1 MKKIIALLVTLT
13 TFASFGKDKS
23 DSDKTPHPKE
33 YHVSV
38 NGKDANDGSLN
49 KPLKTIMAAANK
61 AMPGDVITVHA
72 GVYREQVNP
81 PRGGT
86 DNAHRITYQA
96 AKGEKVVITG
106 AEPVKNWEKVDNDT
120 WKTILPAKF
129 FGDYNPFA
137 DLVHGDYFIS
147 MDRPNHTASVYL
159 NGDWLREVYSEKQV
173 LTPSE
178 NVGSWFAM
186 APNKGKDDANAPTT
200 IWAQFK
206 GVDPNKENVEIAV
219 RPTVFSPTKAGI
231 NYITVRGFKLT
242 QAATNWAPPT
252 AGQIGI
258 ISAYWNKGWIIE
270 NNEISY
276 TVCAGVALGKYLDQG
291 DNFAGNNSQVYT
303 TTIDKALKNGWNKE
317 TVGTHIVRNNHIH
330 HCEQNAVVGSMGC
343 AFSIVEGNEIHDI
356 HVRHAFSGYEMA
368 GIKFHGFIDGII
380 SNNHIY
386 NTGCFGIWLDW
397 MAQGVQVKG
406 NLLHDNS
413 QADLFI
419 EVSHGPALVSN
430 NISLSKESV
439 LMNSQGTVFG
449 HNIFGGKFTVLFYDS
464 RQTPWHLPHSTN
476 IVALHDNPS
485 GETQFINN
493 LFVNGSDVSQYSSA
507 LLPVRFDG
515 NIYTKGSVRAIGL
528 KEKRRMGEVKKD
540 MEEVMKKYKEQDAVE
555 TNALVKNEF
564 DAANTLSV
572 QKNEVYLEITLDKS
586 WLEQKRKLMTSSVLG
601 KASISN
607 APFENPDG
615 SELKIDKDY
624 LGNKRNVANP
634 SPGPF
639 EILSTGKQKI
649 KVWTN

>member
-1 MKKIIALLVTLT
+1 
-13 TFASFGKDKS
+13 
-23 DSDKTPHPKE
+23 
-33 YHVSV
+33 
-38 NGKDANDGSLN
+38 
-49 KPLKTIMAAANK
+49 MAAANK

-96 AKGEKVVITG
+96 AKGEEVVITG
-106 AEPVKNWEKVDNDT
+106 AEPVKNWEKVGNDT
-120 WKTILPAKF
+120 WKAILPAKI

-137 DLVHGDYFIS
+137 DLVHGDYFVS

-173 LTPSE
+173 LTPAES
-178 NVGSWFAM
+178 VGNWFAIT
-186 APNKGKDDANAPTT
+186 PNKDKDDANAPT
-200 IWAQFK
+200 ILWAQFK

-219 RPTVFSPTKAGI
+219 RPTVFSPTKTGI

-276 TVCAGVALGKYLDQG
+276 TLCAGVALGKYRDEG

-317 TVGTHIVRNNHIH
+317 TVGSHIVRNNHIH
-330 HCEQNAVVGSMGC
+330 HCEQTGIVGSLGC
-343 AFSIVEGNEIHDI
+343 SFSRIENNEIHDI
-356 HVRHAFSGYEMA
+356 HVRKLFGGWEQA
-368 GIKFHGFIDGII
+368 GIKFHGAVDVTI
-380 SNNHIY
+380 SGNHIY
-386 NTGCFGIWLDW
+386 RTVLGIWLDW
-397 MAQGVQVKG
+397 MAQGAQVKN
-406 NLLHDNS
+406 NLFNDNE
-413 QADLFI
+413 QDLFI

-430 NISLSKESV
+430 NISLSKNSIM
-439 LMNSQGTVFG
+439 MNSRGTAFV
-449 HNIFGGKFTVLFYDS
+449 HNLFAGKFTMVFYDS
-464 RQTPWHLPHSTN
+464 RQTPYHLPHSTA

-515 NIYTKGSVRAIGL
+515 NVYTKGSVRAIGV
-528 KEKRRMGEVKKD
+528 KEKRGMGELKKD
-540 MEEVMKKYKEQDAVE
+540 AEETMKKYKEQDATE
-555 TNALVKNEF
+555 TNALVRNEF
-564 DAANTLSV
+564 DAANTLLA
-572 QKNEVYLEITLDKS
+572 QKDGVYLEIALDKS
-586 WLEQKRKLMTSSVLG
+586 WLGQKRKLVTSSVLG
-601 KASISN
+601 KASIPN

-615 SELKIDKDY
+615 SALKIDTGY
-624 LGNKRNVANP
+624 LGNKRNVSNP

-639 EILSTGKQKI
+639 EILKSGKQTI
-649 KVWTN
+649 KVWTNK